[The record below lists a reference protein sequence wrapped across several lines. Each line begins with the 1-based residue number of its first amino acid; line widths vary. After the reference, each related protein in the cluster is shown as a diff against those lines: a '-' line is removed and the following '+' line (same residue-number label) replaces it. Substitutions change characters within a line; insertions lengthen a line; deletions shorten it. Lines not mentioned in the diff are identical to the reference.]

1 MQTVT
6 KANGCLFVLPGSHI
20 HPGKLLPHEYP
31 EWEVRILWFHY
42 YYCYLFIHI
51 TIKTFSGALRLKG
64 WRE

>member
-20 HPGKLLPHEYP
+20 QPGKLLPHEYP
-31 EWEVRILWFHY
+31 EWKVRNIMVVVLLL
-42 YYCYLFIHI
+42 LFIYI
-51 TIKTFSGALRLKG
+51 IKKIFSDTLLRLKG